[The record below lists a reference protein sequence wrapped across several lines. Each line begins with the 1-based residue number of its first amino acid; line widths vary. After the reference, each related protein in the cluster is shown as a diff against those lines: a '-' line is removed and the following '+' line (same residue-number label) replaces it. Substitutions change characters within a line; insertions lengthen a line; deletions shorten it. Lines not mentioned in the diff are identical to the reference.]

1 MAILTTING
10 VPLYSTLQEAVEYAT
25 QNNLSGYHTH
35 VYNGVIGYM
44 GGATHGQASTAS
56 SGFQED
62 TTINNTNSNIGNY

>member
-1 MAILTTING
+1 
-10 VPLYSTLQEAVEYAT
+10 
-25 QNNLSGYHTH
+25 
-35 VYNGVIGYM
+35 M

>member
-1 MAILTTING
+1 MAILTTIDG
-10 VPLYSTLQEAVEYAT
+10 VPLYSTLQEAIEYAT

-35 VYNGVIGYM
+35 VHNGVIGYM